1 MTRQS
6 AGSAVANDVR
16 YDDESGAC
24 VFRVDGDIDAA
35 NVPGIRKELEA
46 ALEYGCTSVV
56 LDLSRVTYAD
66 SSALGLLVWLDRRL
80 SPIQG
85 RLVLAGA
92 NRDVNR
98 ILQLSGLVQVA
109 STVATS
115 PNVSSALEGLDL
127 PAVAAEP
134 LWRREIVMSARV
146 EDLAPVREEAC
157 ELISDLMFGEA
168 ALFDIKVALGEAL
181 ANAVRHGSPA
191 DGNAEVYVDVEAYED
206 RVMIRVKDTGC
217 GFDGEH
223 ACSSD
228 VYAAGGRG
236 IMFMRALM
244 DRVDFT
250 VPEQGGTVVTLVKH
264 RAGAGAD

>member
-1 MTRQS
+1 
-6 AGSAVANDVR
+6 VACDLR

-24 VFRVDGDIDAA
+24 VFGVDGDIDAA
-35 NVPGIRKELEA
+35 NVPGIRKDLMA
-46 ALEYGCTSVV
+46 ALESGCSSVV
-56 LDLSRVTYAD
+56 LDLSRVSYAD
-66 SSALGLLVWLDRRL
+66 SSALGLLVWLDRQL

-98 ILQLSGLVQVA
+98 VLQLSGLVRVA
-109 STVATS
+109 STDSTS
-115 PNVSSALEGLDL
+115 PNVSAALEGLDL
-127 PAVAAEP
+127 PEATAEP
-134 LWRREIVMSARV
+134 LWCQEIVMPARV
-146 EDLAPVREEAC
+146 EELAAVREEAC
-157 ELISDLMFGEA
+157 ALISGLTFGEA

-181 ANAVRHGSPA
+181 ANAVRHGSPEG
-191 DGNAEVYVDVEAYED
+191 DRSEVLIDVEAYED
-206 RVMIRVKDTGC
+206 RVMIRVRDTGC

-228 VYAAGGRG
+228 VYASGGRG

-244 DRVDFT
+244 DRVDFA

-264 RAGAGAD
+264 RACGEAG